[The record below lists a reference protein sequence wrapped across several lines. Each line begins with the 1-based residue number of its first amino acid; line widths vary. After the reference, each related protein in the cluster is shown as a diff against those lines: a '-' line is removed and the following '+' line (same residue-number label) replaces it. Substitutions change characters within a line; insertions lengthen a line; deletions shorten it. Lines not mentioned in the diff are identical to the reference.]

1 VGGTLFVTGTDGND
15 LINVVA
21 TGNRLTIYFGGLPV
35 GSFAVADVTLIRVDA
50 KAGDDVVQSS
60 LRFFER
66 SRVEIDMEIFGG
78 DGNDILI
85 GGNGDDIIHGGAGN
99 DLIMGGQGHD
109 QLFGDEDFD
118 FLIGGNLFFLFDPD
132 DKNEFFGGEVVL

>member
-1 VGGTLFVTGTDGND
+1 
-15 LINVVA
+15 
-21 TGNRLTIYFGGLPV
+21 
-35 GSFAVADVTLIRVDA
+35 
-50 KAGDDVVQSS
+50 
-60 LRFFER
+60 
-66 SRVEIDMEIFGG
+66 
-78 DGNDILI
+78 LI